1 MASNPRA
8 IRLSIGPK
16 VLEEDKKASEYITQQ
31 NQANIFATEVQ
42 VSDHDEEESEEEEE
56 QMPDISKM
64 MGMMGG
70 PNGMPDIGKMMSM
83 MGGAGGQPGGMPDM
97 SKLMGM
103 MGGPGGKQGM
113 PDIGAMM
120 K

>member
-1 MASNPRA
+1 
-8 IRLSIGPK
+8 
-16 VLEEDKKASEYITQQ
+16 
-31 NQANIFATEVQ
+31 
-42 VSDHDEEESEEEEE
+42 
-56 QMPDISKM
+56 MPDMSKL
-64 MGMMGG
+64 MG
-70 PNGMPDIGKMMSM
+70 M